1 MTPEISYPDGRGGRV
16 FERVPPCWSP
26 PPAADDVADLSDIW
40 TPDRAKQLVAD
51 ALETLRM
58 CRWDGPK
65 PVRSAMPDIVREIE
79 ESYGWDE
86 ATVRRHAT
94 REELAKMDLALSL
107 LYRLNDRRHRI
118 ALTGVAQRVPLR
130 RLAEVLRCSKTWVA
144 TLADRGA
151 AEIARMLNEGSGQ
164 N

>member
-16 FERVPPCWSP
+16 FERVPPCWSLSP
-26 PPAADDVADLSDIW
+26 ADDDMVDAADIW
-40 TPDRAKQLVAD
+40 TPERAKQFVAD

-58 CRWDGPK
+58 CAWDGPQ

-86 ATVRRHAT
+86 ATARRHAT
-94 REELAKMDLALSL
+94 RDELARMDQALAL
-107 LYRLNDRRHRI
+107 LYRLDDRRLRI

-130 RLAEVLRCSKTWVA
+130 RLAEVLHCGKTWAAV
-144 TLADRGA
+144 LADRAA
-151 AEIARMLNEGSGQ
+151 AEIARMLTEGSGQ
-164 N
+164 I

>member
-16 FERVPPCWSP
+16 FEQVNPCWSP
-26 PPAADDVADLSDIW
+26 PSADDDVADFSDIW
-40 TPDRAKQLVAD
+40 TPERAKRLVAD

-58 CRWDGPK
+58 CRWDGPQ
-65 PVRSAMPDIVREIE
+65 PVRSAMPDVVREIE

-94 REELAKMDLALSL
+94 RDELAKMDLALSL
-107 LYRLNDRRHRI
+107 LYRLDDRRLRI

-130 RLAEVLRCSKTWVA
+130 RLAAVLHCSHTWVG

-151 AEIARMLNEGSGQ
+151 AEIAAMLNEGSLQ
-164 N
+164 S